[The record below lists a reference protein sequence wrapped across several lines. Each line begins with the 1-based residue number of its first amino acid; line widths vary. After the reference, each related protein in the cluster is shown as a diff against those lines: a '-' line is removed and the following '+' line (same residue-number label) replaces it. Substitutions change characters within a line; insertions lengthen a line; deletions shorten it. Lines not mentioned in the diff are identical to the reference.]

1 MATSDP
7 MTTDRNENI
16 FVEDE
21 KLTIKD
27 YETEEEDIVSYFENL
42 EKGTLEEAL
51 EKVLKLGVIASK
63 SSQVGSQVDYIQN
76 KINTIQ
82 NKIDE
87 QFGEQGQNLLDAIQE
102 LKADL
107 GIGKAVDAEHQK
119 GTQKGVEFEEYC
131 GKIISEIAK
140 QHGDKL
146 EATGD
151 TAGLIA
157 GSKKGD
163 HVYTIEDTGKKIV
176 LEMKDYARPQSM
188 PKLESYVD
196 EAIQNRG
203 AGYGIVV
210 SKRKSGF
217 PQHVGI
223 FQEYGNSLFVA
234 LTTEESEDA
243 ELQNELLVI
252 ALRWARLRLKQKSGT
267 VDSVLIIQKIE
278 SVQRNMKKFSNIKTK
293 CTSIKGTA
301 EEISVDLDDL
311 RDLIKTDLADIE
323 KSLK

>member
-1 MATSDP
+1 MIDLMAAD
-7 MTTDRNENI
+7 
-16 FVEDE
+16 EDE
-21 KLTIKD
+21 KVFVKDETLTIRD
-27 YETEEEDIVSYFENL
+27 YETEEEDIVSYFQNL
-42 EKGTLEEAL
+42 EEGTDLEEAL
-51 EKVLKLGVIASK
+51 EKVLKIGVIASK

-76 KINTIQ
+76 KINVIQ
-82 NKIDE
+82 NKIGE
-87 QFGEQGQNLLDAIQE
+87 QFGDQEQTLLNAIQK
-102 LKADL
+102 LKEDL
-107 GIGKAVDAEHQK
+107 GISKAVNAEHQK

-131 GKIISEIAK
+131 GNIISDIAK
-140 QHGDKL
+140 VYGDKL
-146 EATGD
+146 EATGN
-151 TAGLIA
+151 TAGLID
-157 GSKKGD
+157 GSKRGD
-163 HVYTIEDTGKKIV
+163 HVYTIEETGKKIV
-176 LEMKDYARPQSM
+176 LEMKDYSSPQSV
-188 PKLESYVD
+188 PKLESYMN

-203 AGYGIVV
+203 AEYGIVV

-223 FQEYGNSLFVA
+223 FQEFGNKLFVA

-267 VDSVLIIQKIE
+267 VDSELIIQKIE
-278 SVQRNMKKFSNIKTK
+278 SAQRNMKKFSNIKTK

>member
-1 MATSDP
+1 MIDLMA
-7 MTTDRNENI
+7 
-16 FVEDE
+16 EDE
-21 KLTIKD
+21 NVFVKDETLTIRD

-42 EKGTLEEAL
+42 EKETDLEEAL

-76 KINTIQ
+76 KINVIQ

-87 QFGEQGQNLLDAIQE
+87 QFGEQGQNILDAIQK
-102 LKADL
+102 LKEDL
-107 GIGKAVDAEHQK
+107 GIAKEKDIEHQK

-131 GKIISEIAK
+131 FNVISEIAK
-140 QHGDKL
+140 VYGDKI
-146 EATGD
+146 EPTGN
-151 TAGLIA
+151 TTGLIA

-163 HVYTIEDTGKKIV
+163 HVYTIVDTGKKIV
-176 LEMKDYARPQSM
+176 LEEKDYSSQQTQ
-188 PKLESYVD
+188 PKLESYIK
-196 EAIQNRG
+196 EAIENRG
-203 AGYGIVV
+203 ADYGIVV

-223 FQEYGNSLFVA
+223 FQEFGNKLFVA

-267 VDSVLIIQKIE
+267 VDSELIIEKIE
-278 SVQRNMKKFSNIKTK
+278 SAQRNMKKFSNIKTK
-293 CTSIKGTA
+293 CTSIKTISD
-301 EEISVDLDDL
+301 EIVEDMEKY
-311 RDLIKTDLADIE
+311 RDLIKADLDDVS

>member
-1 MATSDP
+1 MIDLMAT
-7 MTTDRNENI
+7 N
-16 FVEDE
+16 EDE
-21 KLTIKD
+21 KVFVKDETLTIRD

-42 EKGTLEEAL
+42 EKGTDLEEAL

-76 KINTIQ
+76 KINVIQ
-82 NKIDE
+82 NKIGE
-87 QFGEQGQNLLDAIQE
+87 QFGDQEQTLLNAIQK
-102 LKADL
+102 LKEDL
-107 GIGKAVDAEHQK
+107 GISKAVDTEHQK

-131 GKIISEIAK
+131 GNIISDIAK
-140 QHGDKL
+140 VYGDKL
-146 EATGD
+146 EATGN
-151 TAGLIA
+151 TTGLIA

-163 HVYTIEDTGKKIV
+163 HVYTIVDTGKKIV
-176 LEMKDYARPQSM
+176 LEEKDYSSQQTQ
-188 PKLESYVD
+188 PKLESYIK
-196 EAIQNRG
+196 EAIENRG
-203 AGYGIVV
+203 ADYGIVV

-223 FQEYGNSLFVA
+223 FQEFGNKLFVA

-267 VDSVLIIQKIE
+267 VDSELIIEKIE
-278 SVQRNMKKFSNIKTK
+278 SAQRNMKKFSNIKTK
-293 CTSIKGTA
+293 CTSINTITEDIKK
-301 EEISVDLDDL
+301 DLDDY
-311 RDLIKTDLADIE
+311 RDLIKKDLEDIE

>member
-1 MATSDP
+1 MAADE
-7 MTTDRNENI
+7 DKKV

-42 EKGTLEEAL
+42 EEGADLEEAL
-51 EKVLKLGVIASK
+51 EKVLKLGVIAAK

-82 NKIDE
+82 YKIGE
-87 QFGEQGQNLLDAIQE
+87 QFGEQERALLNAIQK
-102 LKADL
+102 LKEDL
-107 GIGKAVDAEHQK
+107 GISKAVDTEHQK

-131 GKIISEIAK
+131 GNIISDIAK
-140 QHGDKL
+140 VYGDKL
-146 EATGD
+146 EATGN
-151 TAGLIA
+151 TTGLIA

-163 HVYTIEDTGKKIV
+163 HVYTIVDTGKKIV
-176 LEMKDYARPQSM
+176 LEEKDYSSQQTQ
-188 PKLESYVD
+188 PKLESYIK
-196 EAIQNRG
+196 EAIENRG
-203 AGYGIVV
+203 ADYGIVV

-223 FQEYGNSLFVA
+223 FQEFGNKLFVA

-267 VDSVLIIQKIE
+267 VDSELIIEKIE
-278 SVQRNMKKFSNIKTK
+278 SAQRNMKKFSNIKTK
-293 CTSIKGTA
+293 CTSINTITEDIKK
-301 EEISVDLDDL
+301 DLDNY
-311 RDLIKTDLADIE
+311 RDLIKKDLEDIE

>member
-1 MATSDP
+1 MIDLMAAD
-7 MTTDRNENI
+7 
-16 FVEDE
+16 EDE
-21 KLTIKD
+21 KVFVKDETLTIRD

-42 EKGTLEEAL
+42 EKGTDLEEAL

-76 KINTIQ
+76 KINVIQ

-87 QFGEQGQNLLDAIQE
+87 QFGEQGQNILDAIQQ
-102 LKADL
+102 LKVEL

-131 GKIISEIAK
+131 GNIISDIAK
-140 QHGDKL
+140 VYGDKL
-146 EATGD
+146 EATGN
-151 TAGLIA
+151 TAGLID

-163 HVYTIEDTGKKIV
+163 HVYTIEDTGQKIV
-176 LEMKDYARPQSM
+176 LEMKDYANPQSV
-188 PKLESYVD
+188 PKLESYMN

-203 AGYGIVV
+203 AEYGIVV

-223 FQEYGNSLFVA
+223 FQEFGNKLFVA

-243 ELQNELLVI
+243 ELQNELLTI

-267 VDSVLIIQKIE
+267 VDSELIIQKIE
-278 SVQRNMKKFSNIKTK
+278 SAQRNMKKFSNIKTK
-293 CTSIKGTA
+293 CTSIKNTS
-301 EEISVDLDDL
+301 EEISDDLDDL
-311 RDLIKTDLADIE
+311 RDLIKADLDDVS

>member
-1 MATSDP
+1 MIDLMAT
-7 MTTDRNENI
+7 NEDEKV

-63 SSQVGSQVDYIQN
+63 SSQVGSTIDYIQN
-76 KINTIQ
+76 KINVIQ
-82 NKIDE
+82 KKIDE
-87 QFGEQGQNLLDAIQE
+87 QFGEQGQALLTAIQE
-102 LKADL
+102 LKEDL
-107 GIGKAVDAEHQK
+107 GISKAVDAEHQK

-131 GKIISEIAK
+131 GNFISDIAK
-140 QHGDKL
+140 GYGDKL
-146 EATGD
+146 EATGG

-157 GSKKGD
+157 GNKKGD

-176 LEMKDYARPQSM
+176 LEMKDYSRPQSM
-188 PKLESYVD
+188 PKLESYMD

-223 FQEYGNSLFVA
+223 FQEFGNKLFVA

-243 ELQNELLVI
+243 ELQNELLTI

-267 VDSVLIIQKIE
+267 VDSGLIIQKIE
-278 SVQRNMKKFSNIKTK
+278 SIERNMGEFSNIKRK
-293 CTSIKGTA
+293 CTSINTLTDDIKK
-301 EEISVDLDDL
+301 DLDDL
-311 RDLIKTDLADIE
+311 QNLIKADLDAVS